1 MIRLSVEDYCHN
13 CPEFEIDI
21 KVDNTT
27 FHGRNMIT
35 GDTFTEKQINRTIR
49 CKHKERCLAI
59 ANHIS
64 EKLSKG

>member
-21 KVDNTT
+21 QVDNTT

-35 GDTFTEKQINRTIR
+35 GDG
-49 CKHKERCLAI
+49 A
-59 ANHIS
+59 
-64 EKLSKG
+64 